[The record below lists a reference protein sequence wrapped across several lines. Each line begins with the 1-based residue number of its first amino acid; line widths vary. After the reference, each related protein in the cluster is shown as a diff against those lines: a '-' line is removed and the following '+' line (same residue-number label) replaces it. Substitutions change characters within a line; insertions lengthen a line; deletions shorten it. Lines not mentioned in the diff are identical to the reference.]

1 MATAGDLQQ
10 IRVCQIPAF
19 QQGVEKSPTAEAP
32 PQEASCRQLLE
43 KGDWME
49 EGQPRTRKQEAEAAS
64 TLDTHTIASD
74 GRGLC
79 GLEVFPLSRLPPESG
94 TRHIFSPTIGG
105 KNDGGGVHT
114 YTETFS
120 TMGGTTGRGPRARR
134 AAVAQFVF
142 LTHWKPHRAE
152 KIHLAS
158 SSLVP

>member
-1 MATAGDLQQ
+1 MVTAGDLQQ
-10 IRVCQIPAF
+10 IRVSQIPAF

-94 TRHIFSPTIGG
+94 TRHIFSPLW
-105 KNDGGGVHT
+105 
-114 YTETFS
+114 EE
-120 TMGGTTGRGPRARR
+120 GTTGEGSTHAQKPFLLWEERRVGVHAR
-134 AAVAQFVF
+134 
-142 LTHWKPHRAE
+142 T
-152 KIHLAS
+152 
-158 SSLVP
+158 